1 MKNYCITFLLFATLI
16 SNAQNAF
23 TFGKKY
29 GVMNLD
35 NINRNV
41 YSYNYARTWLTQKMP
56 YFHYMQGYEG
66 SWQSRGELVGFE
78 MVFSRISETNIAFGF
93 EPASSMMGY
102 RKIKI
107 GYGGIS
113 GGITVKVLDL
123 EHFEIVPSL
132 DGDLHYFTCSTT
144 YSNDAAFAGST
155 EESVFSNI
163 KLASTLSVNFSLMAT
178 TWFGINIRP
187 YYQQPWGKTNVDGL
201 ASYFAGSTAGNQR
214 ESVKNYGINA
224 SLILEFGRDVD

>member
-1 MKNYCITFLLFATLI
+1 MKKYCITILLFATLI
-16 SNAQNAF
+16 GNAQNAF

-35 NINRNV
+35 NINRTV

-66 SWQSRGELVGFE
+66 SWQHRGELVGFE
-78 MVFSRISETNIAFGF
+78 MVFSRISETNTAFGF
-93 EPASSMMGY
+93 EPTSNMMGY

-107 GYGGIS
+107 GYGGMS
-113 GGITVKVLDL
+113 GGITVKVLDTK
-123 EHFEIVPSL
+123 HFEIVPSL
-132 DGDLHYFTCSTT
+132 DADLHFFTGSTT
-144 YSNDAAFAGST
+144 YSNDAAFAGGT
-155 EESVFSNI
+155 EESVIYNI

-178 TWFGINIRP
+178 SWFGINIRP
-187 YYQQPWGKTNVDGL
+187 YYQQPLGKTNVEGL
-201 ASYFAGSTAGNQR
+201 AAYWGGSGTGSQR
-214 ESVKNYGINA
+214 ENVQNYGISA